1 MNLIEAI
8 QRDRDEKAAEYAI
21 RWKECEHADALVRE
35 AEALLLLARE
45 GEPVPLRQMAAF
57 LAGVDDEMAA
67 DCWVRLVSRD
77 PVDQVEPVE
86 PAEPVEPGDPVEPVE
101 PAEPAEP
108 GEPVDPVDPDAL
120 FDTPAP
126 AEPGAEPT
134 PRPIGRA
141 DVVQMLRIYGKSKN
155 GLTGPRIIELMAGL
169 NRCDGIILGAQ
180 GLSRVSVIL
189 ANIVKAKKWR
199 HQVRRVGPGR
209 YRWIAQ

>member
-86 PAEPVEPGDPVEPVE
+86 PGEPVDQVEPVEPVE
-101 PAEPAEP
+101 PGEP
-108 GEPVDPVDPDAL
+108 GEPVELFEADDAA
-120 FDTPAP
+120 DA

-134 PRPIGRA
+134 QRPIRRA
-141 DVVQMLRIYGKSKN
+141 DVVQMLRIYAKAKN

-169 NRCDGIILGAQ
+169 DRCAGIILDRRGVEKIA
-180 GLSRVSVIL
+180 VIL
-189 ANIVKAKKWR
+189 ASLVKSPSYR
-199 HQVRRVGPGR
+199 HQVRRVSVGR

>member
-86 PAEPVEPGDPVEPVE
+86 PAEPV
-101 PAEPAEP
+101 EP

>member
-77 PVDQVEPVE
+77 PVDQVEPV
-86 PAEPVEPGDPVEPVE
+86 
-101 PAEPAEP
+101 
-108 GEPVDPVDPDAL
+108 
-120 FDTPAP
+120 
-126 AEPGAEPT
+126 
-134 PRPIGRA
+134 
-141 DVVQMLRIYGKSKN
+141 
-155 GLTGPRIIELMAGL
+155 
-169 NRCDGIILGAQ
+169 
-180 GLSRVSVIL
+180 
-189 ANIVKAKKWR
+189 
-199 HQVRRVGPGR
+199 
-209 YRWIAQ
+209 

>member
-86 PAEPVEPGDPVEPVE
+86 PAEPVEPG
-101 PAEPAEP
+101 
-108 GEPVDPVDPDAL
+108 EPVDQVEPGDPAAL